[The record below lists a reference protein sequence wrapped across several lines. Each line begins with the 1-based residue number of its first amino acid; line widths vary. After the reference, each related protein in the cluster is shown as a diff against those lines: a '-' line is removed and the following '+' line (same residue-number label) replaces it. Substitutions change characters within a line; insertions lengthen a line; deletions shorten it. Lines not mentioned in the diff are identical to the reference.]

1 MYAIALR
8 IRPTSALTFR
18 VLPGSILDIATYP
31 FVPPTTLSGW
41 LRRLFWAQE
50 GLLPPDQREGN
61 TPRFYV
67 LPRRYLPLGAY
78 PVGEWRVHR
87 THRHGPRAFTHSE
100 FSRLRREG
108 KPPKGGDLQLHT
120 WEYLLAEEFLGAVLA
135 EKEEDLRRLQ
145 GLVGYGAKLGKEG
158 FAYLEAVGEPL
169 EVRLEEGD
177 APFTPVRAEAW
188 GGAIQGA
195 YPLYRFRFGEAEDP
209 DPASPDPSP
218 VMGYEGAYFVLP
230 RGRGLAKGFSLEGRF
245 FAWDLVEFL
254 WARASGGSS
263 S

>member
-1 MYAIALR
+1 MAKAALLG
-8 IRPTSALTFR
+8 PGGPPS
-18 VLPGSILDIATYP
+18 PGS
-31 FVPPTTLSGW
+31 
-41 LRRLFWAQE
+41 E
-50 GLLPPDQREGN
+50 GGEH
-61 TPRFYV
+61 PRFYV

-158 FAYLEAVGEPL
+158 FAYLRAVGEPL

-218 VMGYEGAYFVLP
+218 VIGYEGAYFVLP
-230 RGRGLAKGFSLEGRF
+230 VGGAWPKVFPWKGGFSLGIWWSSYGRGHREGLLPKGRGGLPAPF
-245 FAWDLVEFL
+245 QPPG
-254 WARASGGSS
+254 ARGQAPGVVAGRG
-263 S
+263 

>member
-1 MYAIALR
+1 MAKAAL
-8 IRPTSALTFR
+8 L
-18 VLPGSILDIATYP
+18 
-31 FVPPTTLSGW
+31 
-41 LRRLFWAQE
+41 AQR

-135 EKEEDLRRLQ
+135 EKEEDLRRLK

-169 EVRLEEGD
+169 EVRPEEGD
-177 APFTPVRAEAW
+177 GPSPPCGRKPGAGPSRGLTPSTASALGKPKTRTPQALTPVR
-188 GGAIQGA
+188 
-195 YPLYRFRFGEAEDP
+195 
-209 DPASPDPSP
+209 S
-218 VMGYEGAYFVLP
+218 
-230 RGRGLAKGFSLEGRF
+230 
-245 FAWDLVEFL
+245 
-254 WARASGGSS
+254 
-263 S
+263 

>member
-1 MYAIALR
+1 MAKAALLG
-8 IRPTSALTFR
+8 PGGPPS
-18 VLPGSILDIATYP
+18 PGS
-31 FVPPTTLSGW
+31 
-41 LRRLFWAQE
+41 E
-50 GLLPPDQREGN
+50 GGEH
-61 TPRFYV
+61 PRFYV

-158 FAYLEAVGEPL
+158 FAYPRPWANPWRSASRKGMRPSPPF
-169 EVRLEEGD
+169 VRKPGAGPSRGLTPSTASALGRLKTRTPQ
-177 APFTPVRAEAW
+177 APTPVR
-188 GGAIQGA
+188 
-195 YPLYRFRFGEAEDP
+195 
-209 DPASPDPSP
+209 S
-218 VMGYEGAYFVLP
+218 
-230 RGRGLAKGFSLEGRF
+230 
-245 FAWDLVEFL
+245 
-254 WARASGGSS
+254 
-263 S
+263 